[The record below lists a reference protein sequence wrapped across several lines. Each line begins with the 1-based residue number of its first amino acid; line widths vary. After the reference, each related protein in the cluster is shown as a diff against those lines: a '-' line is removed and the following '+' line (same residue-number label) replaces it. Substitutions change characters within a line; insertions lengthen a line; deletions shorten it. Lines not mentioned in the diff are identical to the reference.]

1 MIFIC
6 HILTEQ
12 TDPNCPVG
20 VKLDLLCLNTIYCQL
35 IFKTHPGEESHLKD
49 VLQSMFT
56 QWGRKELLRSKVTP
70 RCVPS
75 GRPPNV
81 ATDRQT
87 HPWFLPIFSF
97 PPPPPPFFL
106 ATLRHMELPEQGIRS
121 KPQPR
126 TKPQLWQCQ
135 IFNPLCQARDR
146 THISVL

>member
-56 QWGRKELLRSKVTP
+56 QWGRKELLQSKVTP

-97 PPPPPPFFL
+97 PPPAPPLFFG
-106 ATLRHMELPEQGIRS
+106 HPEAHGA
-121 KPQPR
+121 PR
-126 TKPQLWQCQ
+126 TGDKIRAPAS
-135 IFNPLCQARDR
+135 NQATVVAMPD
-146 THISVL
+146 L